1 MSRRP
6 NLPTHTPTTISTRNT
21 QQSSLLIIIQNLTH
35 WNSTWTKNHKILL
48 LSDFFDIKY
57 RSVVGN
63 IFQEIRL
70 ESQKPFSSLPLPP
83 PTHLLFHVV
92 IGKIVKLW
100 VRIHLG
106 YSRLLAISDSLVA
119 VRNWFLKIWKPWG
132 DSADC
137 RAVFKM
143 HCSTLSCPNKDVN

>member
-1 MSRRP
+1 MSLSGLCSSCIFNIKVKISRHFNQKKVESKKKSKRTLWKMSRRP
-6 NLPTHTPTTISTRNT
+6 NLPTHTPTTISTLNT

-70 ESQKPFSSLPLPP
+70 ESQKPFSSLSLPSP
-83 PTHLLFHVV
+83 HPHSISCCNRENSQVV
-92 IGKIVKLW
+92 
-100 VRIHLG
+100 
-106 YSRLLAISDSLVA
+106 S
-119 VRNWFLKIWKPWG
+119 
-132 DSADC
+132 
-137 RAVFKM
+137 
-143 HCSTLSCPNKDVN
+143 